1 MCRCTCHGSFAFLS
15 LSLHCDFLKE
25 VWSLQRS
32 FALKFWVVLAKVKRE
47 DRKKDR
53 QEARTMSV
61 CGGGGGALW
70 VGCCQAAGTRRRV
83 GGLQWLNRQC
93 SRLDTPLLPLSALSF
108 QQQQLQSRWRQGTR
122 AVQDM
127 RGDDDD
133 LL

>member
-1 MCRCTCHGSFAFLS
+1 M
-15 LSLHCDFLKE
+15 
-25 VWSLQRS
+25 
-32 FALKFWVVLAKVKRE
+32 KRQ

-53 QEARTMSV
+53 QEPRAMSV
-61 CGGGGGALW
+61 CGGGGGGGALR
-70 VGCCQAAGTRRRV
+70 VGCCQAAGTRRRA

-122 AVQDM
+122 IVQDM
-127 RGDDDD
+127 RGNDDD

>member
-1 MCRCTCHGSFAFLS
+1 LGGFS
-15 LSLHCDFLKE
+15 
-25 VWSLQRS
+25 
-32 FALKFWVVLAKVKRE
+32 KVKRQ

-53 QEARTMSV
+53 QEPRAMSV
-61 CGGGGGALW
+61 CGGGGGGGGGALW
-70 VGCCQAAGTRRRV
+70 VGCCQAAGTRRRA
-83 GGLQWLNRQC
+83 GGLQWLNQQC

-127 RGDDDD
+127 RGDDDE